1 MIRYHDIHLE
11 YAGKNIF
18 SGFSLDVSENEKL
31 LISGPSGCGK
41 TSLFKILLGFTCV
54 TSGKVLY
61 NDHEVNARTI
71 RTVRRNLFYLS
82 QNIDFRNAPV
92 NAVLDEIFSYE
103 PNRGLAPM
111 PAHRDHLMQMLDLG
125 ADILHKDM
133 QKLSGGERQR
143 LGLLV
148 CFLLN
153 RAVWLLDEPT
163 SSLDETLRRKVVEY
177 VMSTGKTVLIISHDD
192 IWRRHA
198 NLKEVRWT

>member
-11 YAGKNIF
+11 YDGKNIF
-18 SGFSLDVSENEKL
+18 SGFSLDVTENEKL

-41 TSLFKILLGFTCV
+41 TSLFKILLGFTRLK
-54 TSGKVLY
+54 SGRVLY
-61 NDHEVNARTI
+61 NDHEINARTI
-71 RTVRRNLFYLS
+71 RTVRRDLFYLS
-82 QNIDFRNAPV
+82 QDIDFRNAPV

-103 PNRGLAPM
+103 PNRDLVPM

-125 ADILHKDM
+125 ADILQQDM

-153 RAVWLLDEPT
+153 RPVWLLDEPT
-163 SSLDETLRRKVVEY
+163 SSLDEKLRRKVVDY
-177 VMSTGKTVLIISHDD
+177 IMAAGKTVLIISHDD
-192 IWRRHA
+192 IWRRSA
-198 NLKEVRWT
+198 NFREERWS

>member
-1 MIRYHDIHLE
+1 MIRYHDIHLD

-18 SGFSLDVSENEKL
+18 SGFSLEVSANEKL

-41 TSLFKILLGFTCV
+41 TSLFKILLGFTRL
-54 TSGKVLY
+54 TSGKVIY
-61 NDHEVNARTI
+61 NDHEVNARNI

-82 QNIDFRNAPV
+82 QDIDFRNAPV
-92 NAVLDEIFSYE
+92 NVVLDEIFSYE
-103 PNRGLAPM
+103 PNRDLVSM
-111 PAHRDHLMQMLDLG
+111 PTHRDHLMQMLDLG
-125 ADILHKDM
+125 DDILRQDM

-153 RAVWLLDEPT
+153 RPVWLLDEPT
-163 SSLDETLRRKVVEY
+163 SSLDEQLRRKVVDY

-192 IWRRHA
+192 IWRRRA
-198 NLKEVRWT
+198 NLKKVRWS